1 MEIAIRHLKAADP
14 VLARIIERVGDYGIN
29 YREPT
34 FETLVRSIVFQ
45 QLSGRVARVIFDR
58 LAAALPGG
66 RLTPDGI
73 MRLRPEKMR
82 ALGLSRQT
90 TAYIRDLARR
100 ARRGA
105 ILFDQLGELEDE
117 RIIEQLTE
125 VKGIGV
131 WTVHMFLIFA
141 LRRPN
146 VLPTGDLGIRSAI
159 RKAYGLPDLPK
170 PKDIEQLAR
179 SWHPYCSVACWY
191 LWRSLETEAEL

>member
-66 RLTPDGI
+66 RITPDGI

-82 ALGLSRQT
+82 ALGLSRQK

-191 LWRSLETEAEL
+191 LWHSLETEAEL